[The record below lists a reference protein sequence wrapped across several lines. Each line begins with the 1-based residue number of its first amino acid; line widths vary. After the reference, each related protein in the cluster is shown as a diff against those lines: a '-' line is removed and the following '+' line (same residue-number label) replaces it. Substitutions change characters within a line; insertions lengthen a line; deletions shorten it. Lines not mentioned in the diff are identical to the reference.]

1 MEKKYFKL
9 INSIDYIDIKKNTII
24 IQKEDGKFYSYANNY
39 VIDKK
44 IIDIIRENLIEIT
57 IMFHIDDIV
66 VHTFNGGEHEFVVTD
81 IEINSFGKPQYTLQ
95 AVHINATCVHVYE
108 ADIKAVNVYWFI
120 NSEGDI
126 SSTIFGKKKW
136 ADDWRM
142 KIHNYYSTKELAQK
156 ALNDM
161 KVKYI

>member
-1 MEKKYFKL
+1 MGNHN
-9 INSIDYIDIKKNTII
+9 I
-24 IQKEDGKFYSYANNY
+24 
-39 VIDKK
+39 
-44 IIDIIRENLIEIT
+44 
-57 IMFHIDDIV
+57 
-66 VHTFNGGEHEFVVTD
+66 
-81 IEINSFGKPQYTLQ
+81 PLQ

-108 ADIKAVNVYWFI
+108 ADIKAVNIYWFI